1 MKKELKNID
10 EIFKQAFDEF
20 EADVDPSIWN
30 NIQNALDSSA
40 TSTTATTSTTETT
53 LDRELPKPSTVSPA

>member
-1 MKKELKNID
+1 VKKELKNID

-30 NIQNALDSSA
+30 NIQNALDSS
-40 TSTTATTSTTETT
+40 TDSTTETT
-53 LDRELPKPSTVSPA
+53 LDRELPKPTSVSPA

>member
-1 MKKELKNID
+1 MCCVKKELKNID

-40 TSTTATTSTTETT
+40 TSTTETT
-53 LDRELPKPSTVSPA
+53 LDRELPKPSSVSPA

>member
-30 NIQNALDSSA
+30 NILFITGTVIGDSLDLH
-40 TSTTATTSTTETT
+40 TNE
-53 LDRELPKPSTVSPA
+53 

>member
-30 NIQNALDSSA
+30 NIQNALDSS
-40 TSTTATTSTTETT
+40 TDSTTETT
-53 LDRELPKPSTVSPA
+53 LDRELPKPTSVSPA